1 MTFNFLECFD
11 ENIDNLDITKN
22 YIYVLKLID
31 DRYYVGRSGNILRR
45 IEEHFTIGGSIY
57 TKAYKPLKVIE
68 VNEEL
73 TTDDERIKTL
83 EIMEK
88 YGWEKVRGACWCS
101 LKIRKPYFEKNKKLM
116 EKNTY
121 RNKGYWDRIRIS
133 NEDKEYPS
141 NMGQKWSNEEE
152 ILLLEEVNNNIDIEI
167 IAQNHNRTIGGINSR
182 LREIAY
188 KMYLKNV
195 SIEEIIRQTK
205 LNNNSIEEIIKKR
218 QNNNSKKIK
227 TKEIDNVF
235 ISINKNDYIELQND
249 VKNMKNDI
257 KQIKNTL
264 GELVEMMKAVY
275 EFEDT

>member
-1 MTFNFLECFD
+1 
-11 ENIDNLDITKN
+11 
-22 YIYVLKLID
+22 
-31 DRYYVGRSGNILRR
+31 
-45 IEEHFTIGGSIY
+45 
-57 TKAYKPLKVIE
+57 
-68 VNEEL
+68 
-73 TTDDERIKTL
+73 
-83 EIMEK
+83 METNK
-88 YGWEKVRGACWCS
+88 YRG
-101 LKIRKPYFEKNKKLM
+101 KE
-116 EKNTY
+116 
-121 RNKGYWDRIRIS
+121 YWDMVRIS

-141 NMGQKWSNEEE
+141 NMGQKWSDDEE
-152 ILLLEEVNNNIDIEI
+152 ILLLEELNNNIDIEI
-167 IAQNHNRTIGGINSR
+167 IAQKHNRTIGGINSR
-182 LREIAY
+182 RREIAY

-195 SIEEIIRQTK
+195 SIKEIIRQTK
-205 LNNNSIEEIIKKR
+205 LDNNSIEETIKKR

>member
-1 MTFNFLECFD
+1 MN
-11 ENIDNLDITKN
+11 
-22 YIYVLKLID
+22 V
-31 DRYYVGRSGNILRR
+31 S
-45 IEEHFTIGGSIY
+45 
-57 TKAYKPLKVIE
+57 
-68 VNEEL
+68 
-73 TTDDERIKTL
+73 
-83 EIMEK
+83 
-88 YGWEKVRGACWCS
+88 
-101 LKIRKPYFEKNKKLM
+101 
-116 EKNTY
+116 
-121 RNKGYWDRIRIS
+121 RNNGFWNMVSVS
-133 NEDKEYPS
+133 NEDTEYPS
-141 NMGQKWSNEEE
+141 NMGQKWSDEEE
-152 ILLLEEVNNNIDIEI
+152 ILLLDELNNNNIDIEI
-167 IAQNHNRTIGGINSR
+167 IAQKHGRTIGGINSR
-182 LREIAY
+182 RREIAY

-205 LNNNSIEEIIKKR
+205 LDNNSIEEIIKKR